1 MEDYDSERINTQAT
15 SGLSAEDEHADLDS
29 LAHEPAQAA
38 WEQAEDE
45 LNDEVELANVPRIA
59 PQLTDVPPSLTNI
72 VEAIL
77 YLKGRPLSIARIAE
91 YAQCDRDDVEEAL
104 IELMTDYAHRDSAL
118 EIIETSEGYALQLRE
133 AFQYLVHYLIP
144 LDLGVGALRTLAA
157 IALRGPLSQTDLVDL
172 RGSGAY
178 QHVHELVSLGFVQK
192 RRLSKQRTYSL
203 QVTDKFHQYFE
214 IEKLPQP
221 YGTSS

>member
-1 MEDYDSERINTQAT
+1 MEDYDSERIHNQAASSLPT
-15 SGLSAEDEHADLDS
+15 EDEDAALDS
-29 LAHEPAQAA
+29 LVDEPAQPD
-38 WEQAEDE
+38 WEPDE
-45 LNDEVELANVPRIA
+45 EELKDEQERADVPRIA

-77 YLKGRPLSIARIAE
+77 YLKGRPLTIAKLAE

-118 EIIETSEGYALQLRE
+118 EIVETSEGYALQLRE

>member
-1 MEDYDSERINTQAT
+1 MEDYDSELTR
-15 SGLSAEDEHADLDS
+15 
-29 LAHEPAQAA
+29 AQAA
-38 WEQAEDE
+38 SVEEDE
-45 LNDEVELANVPRIA
+45 YAEEYGDEEELESDRDNRTVSRIA

-77 YLKGRPLSIARIAE
+77 YLKGRPLSIAKIAE

-118 EIIETSEGYALQLRE
+118 EIVETSEGYALQLRE

-221 YGTSS
+221 YSAS

>member
-1 MEDYDSERINTQAT
+1 MEDYDSEPVRAQSA
-15 SGLSAEDEHADLDS
+15 SRSSELSAEDADIQD
-29 LAHEPAQAA
+29 EQVQPA
-38 WEQAEDE
+38 WEPDEDE
-45 LNDEVELANVPRIA
+45 LEDEQERANVPQIA

-77 YLKGRPLSIARIAE
+77 YLKGRPLTIAKIAE
-91 YAQCDRDDVEEAL
+91 YAQCDRDDIEEAL

-118 EIIETSEGYALQLRE
+118 EIVETSEGYALQLRE

>member
-1 MEDYDSERINTQAT
+1 MEDYDSEPVRAQSA
-15 SGLSAEDEHADLDS
+15 SRSSELSAEDADIQD
-29 LAHEPAQAA
+29 EQVQPA
-38 WEQAEDE
+38 WEPDEDE
-45 LNDEVELANVPRIA
+45 LEDEQERANVPQIA

-77 YLKGRPLSIARIAE
+77 YLKGRPLTIAKIAE
-91 YAQCDRDDVEEAL
+91 YAQCDRDDIEEAL

-118 EIIETSEGYALQLRE
+118 EIVETSEGYALQLRE

-221 YGTSS
+221 YGTSP

>member
-1 MEDYDSERINTQAT
+1 MEDYDSEPVRTQAA
-15 SGLSAEDEHADLDS
+15 SRSSELSAEDADIQD
-29 LAHEPAQAA
+29 EQVQPA
-38 WEQAEDE
+38 WEADEDE
-45 LNDEVELANVPRIA
+45 LEDEQELVNVPRIA

-91 YAQCDRDDVEEAL
+91 YAQCDRDDIEEAL

-118 EIIETSEGYALQLRE
+118 EIVETSEGYALQLRE